1 MTIHEVD
8 TALSPAEV
16 FARAAAFFPLA
27 GSAYAAFPE
36 PVRSG
41 YLQLRMEVGEM
52 VIAAS
57 QTGGVT
63 RVRGSASRGEH
74 LLTRFLATLSSPLDV
89 AETTRRHGLL
99 RVRGARTESF
109 GGVAEPALLERPAA

>member
-36 PVRSG
+36 PARSG

-89 AETTRRHGLL
+89 SQTTRRHGLL
-99 RVRGARTESF
+99 RVRGARTETF
-109 GGVAEPALLERPAA
+109 EVADPALLSRPAA